1 MGVSKHPSGGTAFQ
15 GGGPATAKYKGS
27 GVGPYLVCSRNSKQ
41 ARGAT
46 LAKAGMGEVQIAW
59 ALLIFVRTSFYLNE
73 MRIHQRVL
81 GMI

>member
-15 GGGPATAKYKGS
+15 GGGTATAKYKGS

-41 ARGAT
+41 ARVAT
-46 LAKAGMGEVQIAW
+46 LAKTGMGEVQIAW

>member
-15 GGGPATAKYKGS
+15 GGGTATAKYKGS
-27 GVGPYLVCSRNSKQ
+27 GVGLYLVCSRNSKQ
-41 ARGAT
+41 ARVAT
-46 LAKAGMGEVQIAW
+46 LAKTGMGEVQIAW